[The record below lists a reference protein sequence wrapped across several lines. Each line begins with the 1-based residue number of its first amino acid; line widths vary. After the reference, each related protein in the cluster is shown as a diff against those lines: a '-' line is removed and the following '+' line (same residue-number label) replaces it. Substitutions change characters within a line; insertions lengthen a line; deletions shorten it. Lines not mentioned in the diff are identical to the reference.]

1 MKRIGII
8 GGIGPESTVDYYKL
22 IIGAFHERRADLGYP
37 EIIIYSANLTSI
49 MKILEAKDW
58 GGLTDWLLEKVV
70 SLYKAGA
77 EFAVIGSNTPHIVF
91 DQVSSRSPIPMLSII
106 EETRKNAQKR
116 GFKKLGLLGTR
127 FTMESDFFKKPFG
140 DNGMAVVVPE
150 KEDQELIHHR
160 LFSEIELGIIKDST
174 REELL
179 GIIKK
184 MIDSHSIDALI
195 LGCTELPLILNQDQ
209 FGIPFLNTTAI
220 HAESIVNY
228 CIKPSGPAGGQ
239 EV

>member
-22 IIGAFHERRADLGYP
+22 IIGAFHEKQADLGYP
-37 EIIIYSANLTSI
+37 EIIIYSADLSSL
-49 MKILEAKDW
+49 MRILEANDW
-58 GGLTDWLLEKVV
+58 ETLTEWLLEKVV
-70 SLYKAGA
+70 ALHKAGA
-77 EFAVIGSNTPHIVF
+77 EFAVIGSNSPHIVF
-91 DQVSSRSPIPMLSII
+91 DKVSSRSPIPMLSII

-116 GFKKLGLLGTR
+116 GLKKLGLLGTR
-127 FTMESDFFKKPFG
+127 FTMESDFFRKPFG
-140 DNGMAVVVPE
+140 DNEMAVVVPE

-174 REELL
+174 KEELL
-179 GIIKK
+179 SIVKK
-184 MIDSHSIDALI
+184 MIDKHSIDALI
-195 LGCTELPLILNQDQ
+195 LGCTELPLILNKDE

-228 CIKPSGPAGGQ
+228 CIGK
-239 EV
+239 ET